1 MSDDQY
7 WSGFDPVSRRVFL
20 GKGAKAAGVT
30 IGAGALASFLA
41 ACGSDSSG
49 GSSTGSGAATGT
61 STAAAI
67 DAPSADAIAK
77 AGGTLNVLGSQT
89 YESHENDPAG
99 MTVKWAYNTTNEQ
112 IITKTTQPGTFDV
125 VIIYQGEID
134 QLRKLDR
141 IVPIDPAKIPNYK
154 NLGPFFADASV
165 THRDGQL
172 YAVPYH
178 WGYGYC
184 EYNKDQVPPPTKYA
198 DLLSPKLK
206 KKVGLPD
213 DPYAVITTWAI
224 FAGMPKPNNLDK
236 DQFAKVMKLLNDF
249 KPQVLTIHQYGEE
262 AQLFG
267 RGDIYVGLPEYSS
280 SVIESTKAGANA
292 AMTTLGASSYVD
304 CFMILKDAKNP
315 AGAYA
320 YINQALTPA
329 AELASTKKSQ
339 AFPVLDSAIKA
350 LPKPL
355 QYTSAQEVLKV
366 APLLP
371 GVTVETSGPDVPF
384 QEWVK
389 AWEKFKTA

>member
-1 MSDDQY
+1 MSDGKY
-7 WSGFDPVSRRVFL
+7 WDGFDPVSRRVFL
-20 GKGAKAAGVT
+20 GRGARAAGVVMG
-30 IGAGALASFLA
+30 GASIASLIAAEGASAASAEESGSA
-41 ACGSDSSG
+41 AS
-49 GSSTGSGAATGT
+49 
-61 STAAAI
+61 I
-67 DAPSADAIAK
+67 PAPSMSDIQK
-77 AGGTLNVLGSQT
+77 ASGTLNVLGSQS
-89 YESHENDPAG
+89 YESHENDPKG
-99 MTVKWAYNTTNEQ
+99 LTVKWGYNTTNEQ

-141 IVPIDPAKIPNYK
+141 IVPIDPTKIPNYAK
-154 NLGPFFADASV
+154 LGPFFRNAPV

-184 EYNKDQVPPPTKYA
+184 EYNKDKVAPPTTYK

-213 DPYAVITTWAI
+213 DPYAVISNWAV
-224 FAGMPKPNNLDK
+224 FAGMPKPNNLNK
-236 DQFAKVMKLLNDF
+236 TQFAKVMKLLHDF

-280 SVIESTKAGANA
+280 SVIESNKAGANNA
-292 AMTTLGASSYVD
+292 FTTLGAWSYVD
-304 CFMILKDAKNP
+304 CFMILKTAKNP

-320 YINQALTPA
+320 YINHALTPA

-339 AFPVLDSAIKA
+339 AFPVLDSAITA
-350 LPKPL
+350 LPKAL
-355 QYTSAQEVLKV
+355 RYKTASDVLKK

-371 GVTVETSGPDVPF
+371 GVTVETGGSDVPF
-384 QEWVK
+384 QDWVK
-389 AWEKFKTA
+389 AWEQFKTA